1 MTDLIYE
8 QFAKNYLK
16 EMLSPY
22 VQVEVDRQ
30 VVMKREET
38 KEEDSYREFAK
49 GLFSAMLSPHGT
61 VEIEKE
67 LPPPEPEKVP
77 VYATLGN
84 TQITD
89 ELGLLKKC
97 LNKDAL
103 FYPLFHEVDAHDI
116 RHCLYVTLILFQEYH
131 AREERYEAEFQNFIK
146 DNGDYVDKFK
156 EGNQEDE
163 DDEYEKEDYSYQ
175 EAKDYWI
182 IEQFYPRSWVL
193 IPTADE
199 SLLEGFRGDLS
210 EDWVKGVYFLA
221 PAFRM
226 QIIVIDELPKTYET
240 LWLRLL
246 TKGKVLLEA
255 IDEVVALPVSN
266 ILRFKAINA
275 LMTLRVSLE
284 GHKNLDA
291 QNQDLVERLSL
302 IYKQEIN

>member
-1 MTDLIYE
+1 MTDLVYE

-16 EMLSPY
+16 ELLSPY
-22 VQVEVDRQ
+22 VQVELDRQ
-30 VVMKREET
+30 VVMKREGT

-67 LPPPEPEKVP
+67 LPPPEPEEIP
-77 VYATLGN
+77 VYTILGN

-89 ELGLLKKC
+89 ELGLLKIIIK
-97 LNKDAL
+97 KDAL
-103 FYPLFHEVDAHDI
+103 FHPLFHEVDADDI
-116 RHCLYVTLILFQEYH
+116 RHCLYVNLTLFQEYD
-131 AREERYEAEFQNFIK
+131 AREERYEAEFENFIK
-146 DNGDYVDKFK
+146 ENGDYIDKFK
-156 EGNQEDE
+156 EENE

-175 EAKDYWI
+175 EAKDNWI
-182 IEQFYPRSWVL
+182 REQFYPRSWVL

-199 SLLEGFRGDLS
+199 SLLDGFRADLS
-210 EDWVKGVYFLA
+210 EDWVKGVYFLS

-255 IDEVVALPVSN
+255 IDELVALPVSN
-266 ILRFKAINA
+266 ILRFKAINMLMA
-275 LMTLRVSLE
+275 LRASLE
-284 GHKNLDA
+284 AHENLDT
-291 QNQDLVERLSL
+291 QDQDLVERLSL
-302 IYKQEIN
+302 IHRQEIN